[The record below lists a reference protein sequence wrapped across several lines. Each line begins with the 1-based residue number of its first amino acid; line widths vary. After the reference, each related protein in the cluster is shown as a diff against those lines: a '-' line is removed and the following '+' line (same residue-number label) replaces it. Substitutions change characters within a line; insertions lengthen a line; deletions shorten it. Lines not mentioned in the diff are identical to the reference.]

1 MTRKSKIGIGL
12 LILLVLIQFIRR
24 EKNVSSEDFSTTDFM
39 ALEQPPAAVAKIL
52 KDACYDCH
60 SNNSKYPW
68 YSEVAPVSW
77 WITGHINGGK
87 QHLNFSEW
95 GNYPAK
101 KAAHKLE
108 ECYEMME
115 NGAMPLKSY
124 TWLHSEAKLT
134 DDQRKMMVEYFKKLE
149 QRSPQG

>member
-1 MTRKSKIGIGL
+1 MTLKKKIGIGILAFL
-12 LILLVLIQFIRR
+12 LLSQFIRR
-24 EKNVSSEDFSTTDFM
+24 EKNISAADYSTTDFI
-39 ALEQPPAAVAKIL
+39 ALEQPPAEVGQIL
-52 KDACYDCH
+52 KAACYDCH
-60 SNNSKYPW
+60 SSNSAYPW
-68 YSEVAPVSW
+68 YAEVAPVSW

-87 QHLNFSEW
+87 KHLNFSDW

-124 TWLHSEAKLT
+124 TWLHSEAKLSVE
-134 DDQRKMMVEYFKKLE
+134 QREMMVNYFKGLE
-149 QRSPQG
+149 QGIGKR